1 MEANICGHVKDEDTD
16 QNFTCIVV
24 FMHFIDFFFFFFV
37 CSFISLPRKT
47 DMERYGSQ
55 FHQVIVSLF
64 ANIVEQMLNL

>member
-1 MEANICGHVKDEDTD
+1 MSCGRVKDEDTD

-24 FMHFIDFFFFFFV
+24 FMHFIDFFFFFV

-55 FHQVIVSLF
+55 FHQVIVSLL

>member
-1 MEANICGHVKDEDTD
+1 MEANTICGRAKDEDTD

-24 FMHFIDFFFFFFV
+24 YMHFIDFFFFV

-55 FHQVIVSLF
+55 FHQDIDPSF
-64 ANIVEQMLNL
+64 ANIVEQILNL